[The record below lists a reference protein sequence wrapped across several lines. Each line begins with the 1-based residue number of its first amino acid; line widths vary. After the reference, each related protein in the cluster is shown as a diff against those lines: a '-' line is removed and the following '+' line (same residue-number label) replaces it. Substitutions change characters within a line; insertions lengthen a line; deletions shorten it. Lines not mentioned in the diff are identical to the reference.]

1 MFIYTNFLFINCI
14 KMSEAMKKNPE
25 NNVDVKNLLPNG
37 KMAFNETE
45 KTIVKNSVNNVMTK
59 LEKVVKEKK
68 EKVSAQKERE
78 EIMKI
83 TKEELGKLETIIK
96 TREQVN
102 ALKSEILN
110 AIKNK
115 KGINDEKKHVI
126 LDVVKKLLTAGS

>member
-1 MFIYTNFLFINCI
+1 
-14 KMSEAMKKNPE
+14 MSEAMKKNPE